1 MNPIAGTVVAINADH
16 SHKKM
21 RLDMQLPRFPLALL
35 MAATFAL
42 LSPAHAEQKILR
54 LATTTS
60 TDNSGLLKA
69 LLPAF
74 EQAFGYKVQVIAVGT
89 GKALRMGQDGD
100 VDVVLVHAPPAEE
113 KFMANDHGVNRRY
126 VMYNDFLI
134 VGPKNDPAGI
144 RDTQDV
150 TAALAKIARTPS
162 VFVSRGDDSGTHKK
176 EKALWREAGIHPQG
190 SWYRAAG
197 QGMGKVLLMT
207 DELRGYA
214 LVDRGTWLSMQKKLG
229 LEIVL
234 QGDKRLFNPYHI
246 IAVNP
251 AHYPDVNYT
260 GAMALISWITSVE
273 GQRLVARFHV
283 NGQELFVPMAIPAKV
298 AGKGKP

>member
-1 MNPIAGTVVAINADH
+1 
-16 SHKKM
+16 M
-21 RLDMQLPRFPLALL
+21 RLPRFPLAVL
-35 MAATFAL
+35 MAATCAL
-42 LSPAHAEQKILR
+42 LAPAHADQKILR

-113 KFMANDHGVNRRY
+113 KFMAGDHGVNRRY
-126 VMYNDFLI
+126 VMYNDYLI

-144 RDTQDV
+144 RGTQDAK
-150 TAALAKIARTPS
+150 AALEKIATTRS

-176 EKALWREAGIHPQG
+176 EKALWQEAGVKPEG
-190 SWYRAAG
+190 NWYRAAG
-197 QGMGKVLLMT
+197 QGMGKVLLMS
-207 DELRGYA
+207 DELQGYT
-214 LVDRGTWLSMQKKLG
+214 LVDRGTWLAMHNKVG

-273 GQRLVARFHV
+273 GQRLVARFRV
-283 NGQELFVPMAIPAKV
+283 NGQELFVPTAIPAKV
-298 AGKGKP
+298 ASEGKP